1 MLTATAGLCA
11 GVLVLAGCTS
21 SGADAGT
28 TPSTPSTT
36 SATTSATGTTT
47 GTATDTATQACT
59 AYAGSTGGPR
69 QVVLTASTKPVLG
82 PGVALLAINFRDT
95 VAALDVPTDPQLA
108 AAFAEDVAAID
119 QLTQQLAD
127 GLPEGAD
134 ATKTP
139 VEVDPTR
146 LAQALDATDGL
157 CSALGVQPKPNTATT
172 ADPSASAG
180 PTS

>member
-1 MLTATAGLCA
+1 MLTATAGLCV

-21 SGADAGT
+21 SGADTGT
-28 TPSTPSTT
+28 TSSAPSTT
-36 SATTSATGTTT
+36 SATGTATGTV
-47 GTATDTATQACT
+47 TDSATQACT

-82 PGVALLAINFRDT
+82 PGVALLAINFRNT

-127 GLPEGAD
+127 GLPQGAD

-146 LAQALDATDGL
+146 LAQALDATDTL